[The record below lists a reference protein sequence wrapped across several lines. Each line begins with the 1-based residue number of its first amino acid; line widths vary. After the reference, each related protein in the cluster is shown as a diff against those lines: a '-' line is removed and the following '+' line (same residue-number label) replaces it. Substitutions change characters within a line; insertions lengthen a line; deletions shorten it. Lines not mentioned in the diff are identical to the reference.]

1 MSDIS
6 KISSGGVVHNVM
18 DETAREDNLILF
30 QQQNLLY
37 KGRDLTKV
45 FATEIAKFTDEWAW
59 IKNRI
64 ANANYEGIYIGDYIP
79 VTVNNEVMQAQVAG
93 IDCYYKTTDQSV
105 PHHIDFISRDCFSQ
119 TVKWNETNDNNGN
132 ETSPYPYMV
141 SNLYKFLNET
151 LYGYL
156 PDKLKNQ
163 IANKR
168 SLLEQRYSASGKL
181 TDSTSWGWQDMGKLW
196 VPHEFE
202 VFGSI
207 VWGTKGW
214 SEGQAMQ
221 YPIFANSYLNR
232 IKGAG
237 NGGGRCGWW
246 LASVRSGYS
255 TLACYVGNG
264 GYADYWTASSE
275 FRVPLCF
282 RITA

>member
-45 FATEIAKFTDEWAW
+45 FAEEIAKFTDEWAW
-59 IKNRI
+59 IRNRI
-64 ANANYEGIYIGDYIP
+64 KNANYEGIYNGDYIP
-79 VTVNNEVMQAQVAG
+79 VTVNGEVMEPQVAG
-93 IDCYYKTTDQSV
+93 IDCYYKTTDQSA

-119 TVKWNETNDNNGN
+119 TVKWNETNDNNGDA
-132 ETSPYPYMV
+132 TSPYPYMV

-156 PDKLKNQ
+156 PDKLKSQ

-168 SLLEQRYSASGKL
+168 SLLEQRYSSSGKL
-181 TDSTSWGWQDMGKLW
+181 SDSTSWGWQDMGKLW

-237 NGGGRCGWW
+237 NGGSRCHWW
-246 LASVRSGYS
+246 LASVRSGDS
-255 TLACYVGNG
+255 TNACSVYGG
-264 GYADYWTASSE
+264 GYAGSWGASNE
-275 FRVPLCF
+275 LRVPLCF

>member
-45 FATEIAKFTDEWAW
+45 FATEIANFTDEWAW
-59 IKNRI
+59 IRNRI
-64 ANANYEGIYIGDYIP
+64 KNANYKGIYNGDYIP
-79 VTVNNEVMQAQVAG
+79 VTVNGEVMEPQVAG
-93 IDCYYKTTDQSV
+93 IDCYHKTTDQSV

-237 NGGGRCGWW
+237 NGGGRCHWW
-246 LASVRSGYS
+246 LASVRSGIS
-255 TLACYVGNG
+255 TYACGVACSGLAHCW
-264 GYADYWTASSE
+264 YASGE
-275 FRVPLCF
+275 IRVPLCF